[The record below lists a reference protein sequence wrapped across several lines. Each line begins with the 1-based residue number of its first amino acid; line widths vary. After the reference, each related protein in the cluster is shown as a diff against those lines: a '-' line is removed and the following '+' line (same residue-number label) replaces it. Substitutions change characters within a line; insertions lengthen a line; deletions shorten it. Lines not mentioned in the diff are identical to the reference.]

1 MLNSKTIIPFF
12 LLWKLVYWITNSK
25 KRVTF
30 SNSTHVFV
38 TARFA
43 KHIFLAS
50 DVAGVT
56 ILLHRRH
63 LYEFFR
69 RARVNARR
77 APGARPAHAL
87 RYSLFCCMLL
97 LFCKQISTIIALFCL
112 LLIHVVRIA
121 PFPFDGLA
129 QQNEDFAYR
138 DSDQTGNV
146 IEERNALRRN
156 RSKKNYFSL
165 FHHRVTRDRDI
176 HSCVL
181 KGSQKVEPCGDDQVK
196 TVTCRKT
203 SWGCNSGPRA
213 SPDCEEIREY
223 FDACGKALVTDCKC
237 K

>member
-1 MLNSKTIIPFF
+1 M
-12 LLWKLVYWITNSK
+12 
-25 KRVTF
+25 
-30 SNSTHVFV
+30 
-38 TARFA
+38 
-43 KHIFLAS
+43 
-50 DVAGVT
+50 
-56 ILLHRRH
+56 LHRRQ

-87 RYSLFCCMLL
+87 RYSLFCCILL

-129 QQNEDFAYR
+129 QQNEDFANR
-138 DSDQTGNV
+138 DSDQTGNATK
-146 IEERNALRRN
+146 ERNALRRN

-165 FHHRVTRDRDI
+165 FHHRVTRDRGI

-181 KGSQKVEPCGDDQVK
+181 KGSQKVEPCGDHQVT

-203 SWGCNSGPRA
+203 SWGCNSGSLA
-213 SPDCEEIREY
+213 SPDCKEIKHY
-223 FDACGKALVTDCKC
+223 FDACGKILVTDCKC

>member
-1 MLNSKTIIPFF
+1 MKVSLLNNQFKENRNIFKLF
-12 LLWKLVYWITNSK
+12 WKY
-25 KRVTF
+25 
-30 SNSTHVFV
+30 STHVFV

-87 RYSLFCCMLL
+87 RYSLFCCILL

-112 LLIHVVRIA
+112 LLIHVVRSA

-138 DSDQTGNV
+138 DSDQTGNA

-176 HSCVL
+176 HSCVRQ
-181 KGSQKVEPCGDDQVK
+181 GSQKVEPCGGDQVK

-203 SWGCNSGPRA
+203 SWGCSSGPRA

-223 FDACGKALVTDCKC
+223 FDACRKALVTDCKC